1 MAPTNNR
8 SASPAP
14 DQSSTTHFDPSTTPL
29 SDEPCPFCV
38 IADTYPAFDP
48 AAPPRQSARSLDPE
62 ATSPAPSTFVVLSTP
77 LLVAFLD
84 ILPLSTGHLL
94 LCPRS
99 HRPKLSDVT
108 ATESEALGYY
118 LRILSKAVTRVTGVG
133 DWNVVQNNGA
143 AAAQV
148 VHHMH
153 FHVIPRPELNVSN
166 GGKGRERFT
175 STMFGRGMRE
185 EIDEEEASLLAEKI
199 RGAVAELLR
208 EEKPR
213 L

>member
-1 MAPTNNR
+1 MASTNNR
-8 SASPAP
+8 PASSLNP
-14 DQSSTTHFDPSTTPL
+14 SSHFDPSAIS
-29 SDEPCPFCV
+29 SDESCPFCL
-38 IADTYPAFDP
+38 IANTYPSFDP
-48 AAPPRQSARSLDPE
+48 AEPPRHSTPSLDPD
-62 ATSPAPSTFVVLSTP
+62 ATSPAPSAFVVLSTP

-84 ILPLSTGHLL
+84 IQPLSTGHLL

-99 HRPKLSDVT
+99 HRPKLTDVT
-108 ATESEALGYY
+108 PIESEALGYY
-118 LRILSKAVTRVTGVG
+118 LRILSSAVTRVTGVG

-153 FHVIPRPELNVSN
+153 FHVIPRPELNVRN
-166 GGKGRERFT
+166 GGEGRERFT

-185 EIDEEEASLLAEKI
+185 ELDEDEASLLAEKMREAI
-199 RGAVAELLR
+199 AEVLR
-208 EEKPR
+208 EEKPK

>member
-1 MAPTNNR
+1 MAPPDYLSTLPPAEPP
-8 SASPAP
+8 ASP
-14 DQSSTTHFDPSTTPL
+14 FDPSATP
-29 SDEPCPFCV
+29 SDDSCPFCL
-38 IADTYPAFDP
+38 IASKYPPFDP
-48 AAPPRQSARSLDPE
+48 TKPPNQSARSLDPD
-62 ATSPAPSTFVVLSTP
+62 ATSPAPSAFVVLSTP

-84 ILPLSTGHLL
+84 ILPLSTGHVL

-99 HRPKLSDVT
+99 HRPKLTD
-108 ATESEALGYY
+108 ATPAESKALGYH
-118 LRILSKAVTRVTGVG
+118 LRILSSAVTRATGVG
-133 DWNVVQNNGA
+133 DWNIVQNNGA

-153 FHVIPRPELNVSN
+153 FHVIPRPELNVRN

-175 STMFGRGMRE
+175 STMFGRGARE
-185 EIDEEEASLLAEKI
+185 ELDEEEGAVLAGKI
-199 RGAVAELLR
+199 RAAIAELLL

>member
-1 MAPTNNR
+1 MATANNR
-8 SASPAP
+8 FAP
-14 DQSSTTHFDPSTTPL
+14 SQDQSPSSPFDPSATP
-29 SDEPCPFCV
+29 SDESCPFCL
-38 IADTYPAFDP
+38 IANTYSPFDP
-48 AAPPRQSARSLDPE
+48 AEPLPQSTPSLDPD

-84 ILPLSTGHLL
+84 IQPLSTGHLL

-99 HRPKLSDVT
+99 HRPKLTDVT
-108 ATESEALGYY
+108 PIESEALGYY
-118 LRILSKAVTRVTGVG
+118 LRILSSAVKRATGVG

-153 FHVIPRPELNVSN
+153 FHVIPRPDLNVRN

-185 EIDEEEASLLAEKI
+185 ELDEEEAGLLAERI
-199 RGAVAELLR
+199 REAIAELLR
-208 EEKPR
+208 EEKPK